1 MKRYRGKSIGKTI
14 CEVCAF
20 VAILMT
26 WGVIASI
33 DHGKIGFSLGIVL
46 AGMSTVL
53 AAGLVCATRMW
64 RAR

>member
-1 MKRYRGKSIGKTI
+1 MKRYRGKSIGKAV

-20 VAILMT
+20 FAILMV

-33 DHGKIGFSLGIVL
+33 DHGKIGFSTGIIL

-53 AAGLVCATRMW
+53 AAGLVFAARMW